1 MSATAVI
8 PAKPE
13 RSIEPALEHL
23 SASRLKCWQQCRR
36 RFAFRY
42 VHQIKT
48 PVSPALFLGRFLHR
62 MVQLWNLHRWK
73 DGKVSEDQLLKHFVV
88 EWQSM
93 AFNDSPA
100 WKEGQEKEERIKAL
114 ALFECWVQE
123 APIPVEER
131 PQGVEVRLEMESAVH
146 PLLIGFLDLVREDG
160 TVTDFKTSARTTPP
174 DQLARLHR
182 TQMLCYGTL
191 YRESTW
197 QVEAGFEII
206 ELVKTKVPKIV
217 VTRFPALTE
226 HDLDELDEMIAS
238 FLQGVRNRDFVP
250 SYGQHCS
257 WCEFRTECLGG
268 LRRVN

>member
-1 MSATAVI
+1 MSAAAII
-8 PAKPE
+8 PTKPE
-13 RSIEPALEHL
+13 ASIGPALEHL

-42 VHQIKT
+42 VHRIEK

-73 DGKVSEDQLLKHFVV
+73 DGVVDEEMLIKHFVV

-93 AFNDSPA
+93 AFNDSPT
-100 WKEGQEKEERIKAL
+100 WKDGQEKDERIKAL
-114 ALFECWVQE
+114 ALFECWVKD
-123 APIPVEER
+123 APIPLDER
-131 PQGVEVRLEMESAVH
+131 PQGVEVRLEMESVAQ
-146 PLLIGFLDLVREDG
+146 PTMIGILDLVRADG
-160 TVTDFKTSARTTPP
+160 TVTDFKTSARSTPP

-197 QVEAGFEII
+197 RIEAGFEII

-217 VTRFPALTE
+217 VTRFPALSE
-226 HDLDELDEMIAS
+226 SDLEELDEMIAS
-238 FLQGVRNRDFVP
+238 FLEGVRNRDFAP

-257 WCEFRTECLGG
+257 WCEFRNECLGG
-268 LRRVN
+268 LHRSN